1 MSEES
6 WRTRG
11 GSTTNN
17 NNTGNNDNSWVRRAG
32 DEGGN
37 WRGGRSDNNVSSS
50 SRSERPKLN
59 LTKRGE
65 AADTPNAIV
74 DADDAEEE
82 KKAESTAAA
91 GEQRPNR
98 QRNSERRFREP
109 EVVNSRA
116 AMLGEVAAP
125 RKEVSD
131 EYYDVFMNNNMRCV
145 HDLRV

>member
-11 GSTTNN
+11 GSTTN

-37 WRGGRSDNNVSSS
+37 WRGGRSDNNGG
-50 SRSERPKLN
+50 RNERPKLN

-65 AADTPNAIV
+65 AADTPIAVSVV

-98 QRNSERRFREP
+98 QQRNSERRFREP

-131 EYYDVFMNNNMRCV
+131 EYYDVFMNNNMRCK
-145 HDLRV
+145 

>member
-37 WRGGRSDNNVSSS
+37 WRGGRSHNNG
-50 SRSERPKLN
+50 SRNERPKLN
-59 LTKRGE
+59 VTKGGE
-65 AADTPNAIV
+65 AADTPNAVSVV

-131 EYYDVFMNNNMRCV
+131 E
-145 HDLRV
+145 